1 MKITNLNVKTSII
14 RRAKQCLS
22 IVFIM
27 LLTSLSTACQMTE
40 PTTVPTTNTHNTDIT
55 DITDDTDN
63 SVKYSQYYLWLKTL
77 KNKQLLSEEQKQQSL
92 MTSQLNDSAL
102 SQGKLIL
109 IYSLPNPT
117 FHQPYKAKRLLNEHL
132 LASNKL
138 SKDNLAFTML
148 LRDQLN
154 TQLHLL
160 EKQALSDQDFKK
172 QSDEHNAITEQ
183 LKKQLNR
190 VNQQLILLKK
200 IDQNINE
207 RG

>member
-1 MKITNLNVKTSII
+1 
-14 RRAKQCLS
+14 
-22 IVFIM
+22 M
-27 LLTSLSTACQMTE
+27 LLTSLSTACQMADI
-40 PTTVPTTNTHNTDIT
+40 TTDKTTAPSTNTHNIDN
-55 DITDDTDN
+55 TDN
-63 SVKYSQYYLWLKTL
+63 LVKYSQYYLWLKTL
-77 KNKQLLSEEQKQQSL
+77 NNKQLLSEEQKQQSL
-92 MTSQLNDSAL
+92 MTSQLNDNAL

-109 IYSLPNPT
+109 TYSLPSPLL
-117 FHQPYKAKRLLNEHL
+117 HQPYKAKRLLNEHL
-132 LASNKL
+132 LASNKM

-160 EKQALSDQDFKK
+160 KKQERSDQDFKK
-172 QSDEHNAITEQ
+172 KFDEQHVII
-183 LKKQLNR
+183 KQLNQKLNH